1 MSGAFDKLGPHR
13 AALMKNLEDALKAS
27 DQHAKMEELGQSD
40 MFGVLTE
47 TPEEVQNA
55 YANTPKWSEQVVLD
69 GERATLG
76 LYLSGHP
83 IGRFLKE
90 LSHYAPNRLN
100 ELQPTFRGQMTTVSG
115 IVMASRVAVTKRG
128 SRIGIA
134 TIEDRSGKLDI
145 TLFSEALENFGHLMQ
160 QDQIIVATGSVQF
173 DDFSGGLKMSARE
186 VLSLDE
192 ARGRFAKSLAL
203 AISKEQLSA
212 DFIKK

>member
-1 MSGAFDKLGPHR
+1 
-13 AALMKNLEDALKAS
+13 
-27 DQHAKMEELGQSD
+27 
-40 MFGVLTE
+40 
-47 TPEEVQNA
+47 
-55 YANTPKWSEQVVLD
+55 
-69 GERATLG
+69 
-76 LYLSGHP
+76 
-83 IGRFLKE
+83 
-90 LSHYAPNRLN
+90 
-100 ELQPTFRGQMTTVSG
+100 MTTVSG

-192 ARGRFAKSLAL
+192 ARVDLPKV
-203 AISKEQLSA
+203 
-212 DFIKK
+212 